1 MKHLRIIAI
10 LCITLLFPT
19 IVHAQDLGTP
29 SQIKGV
35 IMEMKETT
43 EETSVA
49 GQTEIRYQYKIKL
62 LEGTHK
68 NETID
73 SELFFDPAINN
84 VGKPRFEVGN
94 TVLLFS
100 QESSEDPTKIE
111 YIITD
116 HVRTN
121 AVYALLCLFTL
132 VVLIINKKQ
141 GARALISLL
150 ITAITFW
157 YIALPLLFNGYS
169 PIAVSAGLIIT
180 ILTVIMYITH
190 GFKRKTH
197 VAVLATTISIGITIG
212 LSLLFMYLE
221 KLSGVYSEEVFY
233 IADAIGSFDPRL
245 LLLAGMIIASLGVL
259 DDVTI
264 GQTSIVEELHDVN
277 PNMQTKELFIRGM
290 RVGND
295 HAGSIVNT
303 LILALA
309 GSSLPT
315 FILLY
320 HSYQLQAMN
329 GINILN
335 LELIATEITRM
346 LTSSIGLIIAMP
358 LTTIL
363 AAYFVKN
370 TKSTN
375 TNSNNPHSH

>member
-1 MKHLRIIAI
+1 MKHLRIIA
-10 LCITLLFPT
+10 LMCITLLFPSIT
-19 IVHAQDLGTP
+19 HAQDLGTP
-29 SQIKGV
+29 GQVKG
-35 IMEMKETT
+35 IITEMKEGS
-43 EETSVA
+43 EETTTP
-49 GQTEIRYQYKIKL
+49 GQSEVRYQYKIKL

-68 NETID
+68 NEIVD

-94 TVLLFS
+94 KVLLFS
-100 QESSEDPTKIE
+100 QESSSDETKIE

-121 AVYALLCLFTL
+121 AVYALLLLFAA
-132 VVLIINKKQ
+132 VVLIVNKKQ
-141 GARALISLL
+141 GARALLSLL
-150 ITAITFW
+150 ITAISFW
-157 YIALPLLFNGYS
+157 YIALPLLFKGYS
-169 PIAVSAGLIIT
+169 PIAVSGGLIIT
-180 ILTVIMYITH
+180 ILGVIMYITH

-277 PNMQTKELFIRGM
+277 PNMQTKELFVRGM

-320 HSYQLQAMN
+320 HSYNLQAMN
-329 GINILN
+329 GVNILN

-346 LTSSIGLIIAMP
+346 LTSSIGLIVAMP
-358 LTTIL
+358 LTTLL
-363 AAYFVKN
+363 AAYFVKKGKSQNN
-370 TKSTN
+370 THKVQHT
-375 TNSNNPHSH
+375 H